1 MTIRLTVLC
10 LLFWPALAAQAA
22 TDAKQKP
29 RAVQKAVESFVHMQ
43 TSGIPGEVTFTV
55 GEIDPRL
62 SLPECPALDPFVP
75 PGGRL
80 WGNATVGV
88 RCNGTH
94 PWTVYVPVTVR
105 IATDV
110 VVTARPLAQNQVI
123 SRADLILQKG
133 DLAHLPPGTL
143 TDPAQA
149 LGKIMTNGVASAQ
162 PLRQDMLR
170 SPLVIQQGQ
179 AVRLV
184 AAGRGFTVSSEGK
197 ALNNASEGQV
207 VQVRIQSGQ
216 VIGGIGR
223 HGALAEV
230 PL

>member
-1 MTIRLTVLC
+1 MTFRLTVLC

-22 TDAKQKP
+22 TAAKQEP
-29 RAVQKAVESFVHMQ
+29 GAIQKAVESFVRMQ
-43 TSGIPGEVTFTV
+43 TAGMPGEVTFTV
-55 GEIDPRL
+55 GAVDPRL
-62 SLPECPALDPFVP
+62 RLPGCSTLEPFLP

-88 RCNGTH
+88 RCNGSS

-105 IATDV
+105 IAADV
-110 VVTARPLAQNQVI
+110 VVSARPLAQNQVI
-123 SRADLILQKG
+123 SRADIVLQKG

-149 LGKIMTNGVASAQ
+149 VGKTMTNGIASAQ

-170 SPLVIQQGQ
+170 SPLVVQQGQ
-179 AVRLV
+179 AVKLV
-184 AAGRGFTVSSEGK
+184 AAGRGFTASSEGR

-223 HGALAEV
+223 HGAMVEV
-230 PL
+230 QP